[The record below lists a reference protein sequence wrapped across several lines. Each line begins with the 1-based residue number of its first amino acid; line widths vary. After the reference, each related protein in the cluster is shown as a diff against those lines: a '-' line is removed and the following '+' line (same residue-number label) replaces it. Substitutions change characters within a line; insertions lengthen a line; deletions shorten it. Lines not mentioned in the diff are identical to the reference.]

1 MKYYYHP
8 ASTNCRKVSTVI
20 ELLGIDVKYEF
31 VDLFKGKQAQSEY
44 LAVNRNGMVPVLVDG
59 TRTVVE
65 SNCILI
71 YLAEKTDSELWPE
84 EHRLEI
90 LQWMFWEQSHFMYA
104 TGLLFF
110 QKLIKPMMG
119 KDPDETRIEES
130 MAKFRRHAKALDQH
144 LNERDWLACGRDHDP
159 GRPRSCRQSDLRQ
172 TLRVAP
178 RRVPQHPAL
187 VRRHRRA
194 PGVESHQPRAGGL
207 APAQVPWQAVSVQP
221 SAVSPTTRPH
231 R

>member
-1 MKYYYHP
+1 MLSKTAEGAVMKYYYHP
-8 ASTNCRKVSTVI
+8 ASPNCRKVSTVI

-31 VDLFKGKQAQSEY
+31 VDLFKGKQAQPEF

-59 TRTVVE
+59 PRTVVE

-71 YLAEKTDSELWPE
+71 YLAEKAGSELWSE
-84 EHRLEI
+84 DTRLEI

-104 TGLLFF
+104 TGMLFF

-144 LNERDWLACGRDHDP
+144 LNERDWLVGE
-159 GRPRSCRQSDLRQ
+159 SM
-172 TLRVAP
+172 TLADIAVAANLSFAKATELP
-178 RRVPQHPAL
+178 LEEFSNIQRWYAAIEELEAWKATHPSL
-187 VRRHRRA
+187 
-194 PGVESHQPRAGGL
+194 AG
-207 APAQVPWQAVSVQP
+207 
-221 SAVSPTTRPH
+221 
-231 R
+231 

>member
-144 LNERDWLACGRDHDP
+144 LNERDWLVGETMTLA
-159 GRPRSCRQSDLRQ
+159 DLA
-172 TLRVAP
+172 VAANLTFAKP
-178 RRVPQHPAL
+178 CELPLDEFPNIQRWYAAIEELPAWKATSPAL
-187 VRRHRRA
+187 
-194 PGVESHQPRAGGL
+194 AG
-207 APAQVPWQAVSVQP
+207 
-221 SAVSPTTRPH
+221 
-231 R
+231 

>member
-144 LNERDWLACGRDHDP
+144 LNERDWLVGETMTLA
-159 GRPRSCRQSDLRQ
+159 DLA
-172 TLRVAP
+172 VAANLTFAKP
-178 RRVPQHPAL
+178 CELPLDEFPNIQRWYAAIEELPAWKATRPAL
-187 VRRHRRA
+187 
-194 PGVESHQPRAGGL
+194 AG
-207 APAQVPWQAVSVQP
+207 
-221 SAVSPTTRPH
+221 
-231 R
+231 

>member
-144 LNERDWLACGRDHDP
+144 LNERDWLVGETMTLA
-159 GRPRSCRQSDLRQ
+159 DLA
-172 TLRVAP
+172 VAANLTFAKP
-178 RRVPQHPAL
+178 CELPLDEFPAIQRWYTAIEELPAWKATHPAL
-187 VRRHRRA
+187 
-194 PGVESHQPRAGGL
+194 AG
-207 APAQVPWQAVSVQP
+207 
-221 SAVSPTTRPH
+221 
-231 R
+231 